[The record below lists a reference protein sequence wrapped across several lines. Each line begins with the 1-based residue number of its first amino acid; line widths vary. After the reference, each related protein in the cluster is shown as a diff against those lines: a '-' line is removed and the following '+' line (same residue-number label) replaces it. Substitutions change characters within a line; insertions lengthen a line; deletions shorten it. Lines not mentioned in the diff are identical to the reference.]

1 MRHLWM
7 AAGLIAVSCLI
18 AGCDSGSSST
28 VTPEEDQSAQDALK
42 KWQQDGHSKPT
53 GKQSSGSTAADIAN
67 KKQRRH

>member
-7 AAGLIAVSCLI
+7 GAGLLAVSCLI

-28 VTPEEDQSAQDALK
+28 VTPAEQQSAQDALK
-42 KWQQDGHSKPT
+42 KWQEGHNKPT